1 LYLSAFFMVPVGARS
16 LCNKAAVLRV
26 ITMGEQYF

>member
-1 LYLSAFFMVPVGARS
+1 MVPVGARS